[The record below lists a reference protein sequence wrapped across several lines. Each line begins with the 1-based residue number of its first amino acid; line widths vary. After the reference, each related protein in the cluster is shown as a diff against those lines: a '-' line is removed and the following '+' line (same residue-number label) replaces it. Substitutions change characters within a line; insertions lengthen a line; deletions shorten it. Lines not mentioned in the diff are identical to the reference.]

1 MTIIRLCFYFCL
13 HFEIECVSLTWEI
26 LSKINDSLIVP
37 AKLKYEILNIE
48 VDWTV
53 LDNTAW

>member
-13 HFEIECVSLTWEI
+13 HFEIECVSFTWEI

-48 VDWTV
+48 VD
-53 LDNTAW
+53 